1 MPRVRT
7 LEIVAE
13 GVQRNGKP
21 VGEEVLRSVVRNF
34 NASSRPPVTL
44 GHPKKG
50 DDKAAA
56 LGRIANLR
64 VENNAEGKIALFGDQ
79 IYTPKLEELEDSGEF
94 EGQSAGI
101 YPHPGKPGEFYLHH
115 VAQLGQ
121 LPPAADIKTHNVVE
135 LSNDGSA
142 DDPILLAACV
152 VIDNQQKSEND
163 IMTFKELMEAIKS
176 FSEEEKTQLG
186 ESLGFKAV
194 GEETDPTKKAPETKP
209 STKPD
214 GDDKGVDD
222 FENPQVKLMQETMAG
237 DRRDQLTEL
246 ADSSNLSEGMKT
258 VITSM
263 IKNAS
268 AIELCNSGEGSRFNE
283 IKTLI
288 KAQPAKPSFNPF
300 EEINLSDDR
309 GGEKETFKS
318 DDW

>member
-34 NASSRPPVTL
+34 NKDARPPVTL
-44 GHPKKG
+44 GHPEKG
-50 DDKAAA
+50 DDKVAA

-64 VENNAEGKIALFGDQ
+64 VENNAKGKPALFGEQ
-79 IYTPKLEELEDSGEF
+79 IYTPELEGLEDAGKF

-121 LPPAADIKTHNVVE
+121 LPPAADIETHNLIQ
-135 LSNDGSA
+135 LSDDGTS
-142 DDPILLAACV
+142 DEPLLLAAS
-152 VIDNQQKSEND
+152 IIPENKQASEND
-163 IMTFKELMEAIKS
+163 IMKFEDLMKAIKS

-186 ESLGFKAV
+186 EALGFKA
-194 GEETDPTKKAPETKP
+194 EEEADPTKKEPETKP
-209 STKPD
+209 PTKPD
-214 GDDKGVDD
+214 GDGKGGDD

-300 EEINLSDDR
+300 EEINLSDDK
-309 GGEKETFKS
+309 GGEKETFRS
-318 DDW
+318 DEW